1 MRVSQEPNTQ
11 TLTPMNLLPRLLLT
25 LLLAPLLVGC
35 ANVTE
40 GLQRGAERAAERE
53 TARAADRAT
62 TSVVRG
68 AEDAVVCLMTDEACI
83 ERARQNGQPV
93 EVRNEDGEVVR
104 EIPAPGGDVNVNY
117 DFTPG
122 QRVLFYEDFSDDPV
136 GRFPSS
142 MEFVRGNWEIAE
154 WQGRRLLRNTGPRH
168 AAVRIILPEALPEAF
183 TIETEAYFPHGNQR
197 LVLMTRPPEG
207 NWNQVDY
214 NFFQIAGN
222 HGTGVLANR
231 GSGLSESVN
240 KDELVHERLVPIR
253 IEVEGEYVRTYVGE
267 NRTAN
272 IPNAVLPR
280 TEALYLENIYFADEE
295 NPMYL
300 GPIRIA
306 TD

>member
-1 MRVSQEPNTQ
+1 MPS
-11 TLTPMNLLPRLLLT
+11 LSRLLA
-25 LLLAPLLVGC
+25 LALILPLAGC
-35 ANVTE
+35 ASVTE
-40 GLQRGAERAAERE
+40 GIERGVERATARE
-53 TARAADRAT
+53 SARAADRAAT
-62 TSVVRG
+62 AAVRG
-68 AEDAVVCLMTDEACI
+68 AENAVVCIVTDEACI

-93 EVRNEDGEVVR
+93 EVRNEDGEVIR
-104 EIPAPGGDVNVNY
+104 EIPAPGADVNTNY
-117 DFTPG
+117 DFAAG
-122 QRVLFYEDFSDDPV
+122 SRVLFYEDYTDDAV

-197 LVLMTRPPEG
+197 LVLMTQPPEG
-207 NWNQVDY
+207 AWNRVDH

-222 HGTGVLANR
+222 HGTGVLANS
-231 GSGLSESVN
+231 GTGLSESKN
-240 KDELVHERLVPIR
+240 RNASLHDALVPIR
-253 IEVEGEYVRTYVGE
+253 IDVDGEYVRTFVGRD
-267 NRTAN
+267 RTAN

-306 TD
+306 TNETNDGGE